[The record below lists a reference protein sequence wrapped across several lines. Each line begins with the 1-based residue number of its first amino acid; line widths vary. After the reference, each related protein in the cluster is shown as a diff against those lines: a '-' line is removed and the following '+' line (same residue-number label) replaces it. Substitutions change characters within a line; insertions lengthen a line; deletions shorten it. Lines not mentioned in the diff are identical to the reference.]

1 MAVGQKRSFWLVISI
16 LLLGSAL
23 RMVALEQSPPGF
35 SLDEACEAYD
45 AYSLWHTGR
54 DQHGVLFPTVLQS
67 FNDYRMPLFMYSMAP
82 MVGMAGLS
90 VTTARLTSA
99 FWSILAI
106 AAIYWVGVQMFGRTA
121 ALVAAF
127 FLAISPWHVQ
137 QSRIAYE
144 PNATVLAA
152 TLVVGMLWRWRR
164 TGQNRWLLR
173 ATFASGLAIY
183 TYVIMKP
190 FIPLLVVL
198 LGLLFWQTLLAH
210 RRQVLIAVSIGVL
223 LAFPAFYDTFCQ
235 PDVTQSRYRQVAVFR
250 PGRSLSEASFDVI
263 RNIQGDLSPR
273 FLVGSGNLVRNPESI
288 KKLYPA
294 QALVILFGIVWGVR
308 KRESRLPTV
317 AMILWILAGIL
328 PVALT
333 ARTSHEHRL
342 LPIVPPYQLL
352 SGLGMASLVSI
363 LDRRPVKFAIVLATA
378 AWVGA
383 NAIGYY
389 DYYFTQFPGDLP
401 DHLYDVGIAEA
412 IVEMDGLDDDYG
424 AVYFNCFANAFPY
437 IDVLFYTRYDPHL
450 LQVDLPVWED
460 DSSVRRVGKY
470 YFVCDTEAMWS
481 SGLPGLYVVPGDE
494 LPDVDPLAITTY
506 ASGAPR
512 FRIVGRKDSFINGSG
527 WLSQCTKPAVPLDTE
542 LVARASRR
550 DFLRQNDFD
559 CTSAWLYPT
568 GGTTVGTY
576 VIHHSLA
583 TQAVSS
589 PGQIIDPFI
598 ARHLAGARLV
608 WETRDSA
615 KELGPFVAYAEESA
629 PVLPTSTSIP
639 VLSASAEPT
648 TATLSLATPIPLA
661 GPLTFLGAT
670 AYPDDDGLE
679 IETWWGVVEGP
690 ITRPFSVMAHLIAET
705 GEILGTADGLGVWPM
720 TLLPQDIIVQRHRF
734 PDPPLGVRTWLRT
747 GVYWLDTKE
756 RWLVLGVSGADA
768 FFVSLGTDGRDS
780 GLY

>member
-1 MAVGQKRSFWLVISI
+1 MAVDQKRSLWLVIVI
-16 LLLGSAL
+16 LLLGSTL

-35 SLDEACEAYD
+35 ALDEACETYD

-54 DQHGVLFPTVLQS
+54 DQHGVLLPTVLQS

-82 MVGMAGLS
+82 IVGMAGLS

-121 ALVAAF
+121 GLVAAF

-144 PNATVLAA
+144 PNATVLAT

-164 TGQNRWLLR
+164 TGQNRWLLG
-173 ATFASGLAIY
+173 ATFVSGLAIY

-190 FIPLLVVL
+190 FIPLLVAL
-198 LGLLFWQTLLAH
+198 LGLLFWRTLLAH
-210 RRQVLIAVSIGVL
+210 RRQVLIAVGIGVL
-223 LAFPAFYDTFCQ
+223 LAFPAFYDTFRH
-235 PDVTQSRYRQVAVFR
+235 PDVTEGRYRQVTVFR
-250 PGRSLSEASFDVI
+250 PGRSLSEASVDVL

-273 FLVGSGNLVRNPESI
+273 FLVGSGNLIRNPEDT

-294 QALVILFGIVWGVR
+294 QALLILFGIAWGVR
-308 KRESRLPTV
+308 KRESQLPTV
-317 AMILWILAGIL
+317 TTILWILAGIL

-342 LPIVPPYQLL
+342 LPIVPAYQLL
-352 SGLGMASLVSI
+352 SGLGMAGLVTT
-363 LDRRPVKFAIVLATA
+363 LNKRPVRFTVALASV

-389 DYYFTQFPGDLP
+389 EYYFTQFPRDLP

-412 IVEMDGLDDDYG
+412 IVEMDRLDDGYG

-450 LQVDLPVWED
+450 LQADLPVWEEGL
-460 DSSVRRVGKY
+460 SVRRVGKY

-481 SGLPGLYVVPGDE
+481 SGLPGLYIVPDDE
-494 LPDVDPLAITTY
+494 LPDVPPLAMTTY
-506 ASGAPR
+506 AGGSPR
-512 FRIVGRKDSFINGSG
+512 FRIVGRSDSFINGSE
-527 WLSQCTKPAVPLDTE
+527 WLSQCTQPAVPLDTE
-542 LVARASRR
+542 LVARASGR
-550 DFLRQNDFD
+550 DSLRQNDFD
-559 CTSAWLYPT
+559 CTSAWLYPA

-576 VIHHSLA
+576 AVHHSLV
-583 TQAVSS
+583 TQAASS
-589 PGQIIDPFI
+589 LGQIIDPFV

-608 WETRDSA
+608 WEAYESTREFAS
-615 KELGPFVAYAEESA
+615 FVAYAQESV
-629 PVLPTSTSIP
+629 PVLPASTSIP
-639 VLSASAEPT
+639 VLPASAVPT
-648 TATLSLATPIPLA
+648 TATLSLTTPIPLA

-670 AYPDDDGLE
+670 AYPDGDGLE
-679 IETWWGVVEGP
+679 IETWWEVVEGP
-690 ITRPFSVMAHLIAET
+690 ITRPFSVMAHLITDT
-705 GEILGTADGLGVWPM
+705 GEILGAADGLGVWPM
-720 TLLPQDIIVQRHRF
+720 TLLPRDIIVQRHRF
-734 PDPPLGVRTWLRT
+734 PDPPHGVRTWLRT
-747 GVYWLDTKE
+747 GVYWLDTRE
-756 RWLVLGVSGADA
+756 RWPVSGVPGADA
-768 FFVSLGTDGRDS
+768 FFLSLGTDGKD
-780 GLY
+780 G